1 MEESTHNHVTTH
13 LTVFVRVYSI
23 QACYF
28 FFFQSAWSS
37 DLKKNVEEF
46 LSATLKSLEKPK
58 IYDLYQGTLSKNE
71 KERKLYNEELKKLQ
85 AQLARRD
92 QQFLQYEKRCS
103 KIQVL
108 CLYSVV
114 VVYGSFVCVC

>member
-1 MEESTHNHVTTH
+1 MEESTHNHVTTV
-13 LTVFVRVYSI
+13 LILLEYISF

-37 DLKKNVEEF
+37 DLKKNLQEF

-58 IYDLYQGTLSKNE
+58 IYDLYQSTLSKNE

-114 VVYGSFVCVC
+114 YGSFVCVC